1 MVALSHS
8 ILCAQRLK
16 LRSQGGSTPGRNL
29 DGFRSG
35 KNRVRQAENS
45 NFFRAPPERFKK
57 QGSFRY
63 GRARGAAAKN
73 RCLQRTPRFATG
85 TMGLDQDSAHNL
97 KFWSNSSHIPSHIL
111 EILVQLVPPGK
122 VTKALIMGFASL
134 WFALLEGRKL
144 YELRR
149 HAVDIPC
156 GGLRVLLVCSKAV
169 RKRFG
174 LSCRMAEGMCYTRL
188 GPFTAD
194 QIIKSP
200 YLRGGVLASDDE
212 IRKLLPANAGR
223 QARGYLYRIVG
234 VKMSK
239 AKWGD
244 CFGNG
249 SNCLGFFDQ
258 YCGDQT
264 RWTEQ

>member
-1 MVALSHS
+1 MTRVSSAPLIIPGRAQHVTRAPQAGTVSH
-8 ILCAQRLK
+8 RD
-16 LRSQGGSTPGRNL
+16 GGSNTENWRRQHRSSGAGNSGGALPVRSRPKAAGRGRPG
-29 DGFRSG
+29 
-35 KNRVRQAENS
+35 Q
-45 NFFRAPPERFKK
+45 K
-57 QGSFRY
+57 QGCC
-63 GRARGAAAKN
+63 RGGIQA
-73 RCLQRTPRFATG
+73 
-85 TMGLDQDSAHNL
+85 
-97 KFWSNSSHIPSHIL
+97 
-111 EILVQLVPPGK
+111 K